1 MNQNADFDRI
11 AQSWLQDGPT
21 ELPDRS
27 LQAALDEVHMTS
39 QRRFGAARRTFN
51 MNGNAFRL
59 AAAAVVALSII
70 VVGGIYLGNSQSG
83 GIGGQP
89 TPTPTPIPTPSAS
102 LAPPA
107 MLKDAPYVACSPG
120 GAPNCLAP
128 GTYRLTGD
136 VWPGEITMEVPAGW
150 FEWQPYTWND
160 AFDGLLV
167 DAGTDNG
174 SGWGFQFIG
183 VGVVA
188 KDPCDPAKGTYD
200 PAETRNVDG
209 LVAAMSRWPG
219 FEATAPTPTVVGGYS
234 GQLIELTST
243 LTDTD
248 CPNQSLWTIPQGG
261 VVDAYPMVGSR
272 GPAARPGTF
281 SIIEVNGTLL
291 VLRTTDFPDTSP
303 NELANGIP
311 DDPTRHAADQVAM
324 QQILDSIRIT
334 TAPAQP

>member
-1 MNQNADFDRI
+1 
-11 AQSWLQDGPT
+11 
-21 ELPDRS
+21 
-27 LQAALDEVHMTS
+27 
-39 QRRFGAARRTFN
+39 
-51 MNGNAFRL
+51 
-59 AAAAVVALSII
+59 
-70 VVGGIYLGNSQSG
+70 
-83 GIGGQP
+83 
-89 TPTPTPIPTPSAS
+89 
-102 LAPPA
+102 
-107 MLKDAPYVACSPG
+107 MLKDAAYVACSPG

-150 FEWQPYTWND
+150 FEWQPYTWDD

-174 SGWGFQFIG
+174 SGWGLQFIG

-200 PAETRNVDG
+200 RAETGTVDG

-219 FEATAPTPTVVGGYS
+219 FEATAPVPTVAGGYS

-243 LTDTD
+243 LTVAD
-248 CPNQSLWTIPQGG
+248 CPYQSLWTIPQGLA
-261 VVDAYPMVGSR
+261 VDGYPMVGAR
-272 GPAARPGTF
+272 GPSRPGTF
-281 SIIEVNGTLL
+281 RIVDVNGTLL
-291 VLRTTDFPDTSP
+291 VLRTTDFPETSP
-303 NELANGIP
+303 NELSNGIP